1 MSFSKNILK
10 WYDRNKRHLPWRN
23 TKDPYPVWL
32 SEIIMQQTRVAQG
45 LPYYTAFISKYP
57 SIFDLSKASE
67 SEILKQWQG
76 LGYYSRARN
85 MHETAKYIVG
95 ELEGR
100 FPENYQELVRLKG
113 VGDYT
118 ASAIASICYNEKRAV
133 LDGNVY
139 RVLSRYFDVEYP
151 INSSQGVKYFNS
163 LANELIDEVRPGDYN
178 QGIME
183 LGAKVCKPS
192 NPTCA
197 SCPIADGCLALAR
210 NTITMRPVK
219 KAKKPIRKRYF
230 NYLLIMDKSANTRMI
245 RRGPKDIWQHLFEF
259 PLLETKGPIDNTEI
273 RAVSGEVLRLKN
285 YKITGQLYAEDTVH
299 KLSHQHLY
307 TKFWIVETS
316 ELLGDGTPW
325 DEIEELPV
333 PVLIQE
339 AISAFKNS
347 YF

>member
-1 MSFSKNILK
+1 MSFSQKILN

-32 SEIIMQQTRVAQG
+32 SEIIMQQTRIAQG
-45 LPYYTAFISKYP
+45 LPYFSAFISKYP
-57 SIFDLSKASE
+57 SIFSLSEASE
-67 SEILKQWQG
+67 SEILKDWQG

-85 MHETAKYIVG
+85 MHETAKFIVG
-95 ELEGR
+95 ELQGE
-100 FPENYQELVRLKG
+100 FPDNYEELLKLKG

-118 ASAIASICYNEKRAV
+118 ASAIASICFNEKKAV

-139 RVLSRYFDVEYP
+139 RVLSRYFD
-151 INSSQGVKYFNS
+151 INNSIDSSQGTKYFKT
-163 LANELIDEVRPGDYN
+163 LANEIIDKDRPGDYN

-183 LGAKVCKPS
+183 VGAIICKPS
-192 NPTCA
+192 SPLCE
-197 SCPIADGCLALAR
+197 SCPISDGCLALAR

-219 KAKKPIRKRYF
+219 KSKKPVRKRYF
-230 NYLLIMDKSANTRMI
+230 NYLLILDRSANTRMI
-245 RRGPKDIWQHLFEF
+245 RRGPMDIWQHLFEF
-259 PLLETKGPIDNTEI
+259 PLLETNGPINSTDI
-273 RAVSGEVLRLKN
+273 RTASKGILGLKN
-285 YKITGQLYAEDTVH
+285 YQITGQLYPKDKVH

-307 TKFWIVETS
+307 TRFWIVKTP
-316 ELLGDGTPW
+316 ELVQDGTPW
-325 DEIEELPV
+325 EEVEQLPV